1 MFAVAFDLGRAAKQ
15 VLTLGQTIM
24 GKAYQ
29 DMHAALVILGV
40 ELIELDIV
48 SMKPSSRTR
57 IEVERR
63 TAILGKLIT
72 NPNLNSRLG
81 PWIGSGDQLYFYR
94 ICLGVVDNSPGG

>member
-15 VLTLGQTIM
+15 VLTLGQMIM
-24 GKAYQ
+24 GKTYQ
-29 DMHAALVILGV
+29 DRHAALVILEV

-57 IEVERR
+57 IEVKKR

-72 NPNLNSRLG
+72 NPTLIEGWVHGSRPAINSIS
-81 PWIGSGDQLYFYR
+81 IGSA
-94 ICLGVVDNSPGG
+94 